1 MLCTCGADARWL
13 HFAVLR
19 FAVIN
24 NAWDTELTGTDCC
37 GISAALRCL
46 AVSLFKNL

>member
-1 MLCTCGADARWL
+1 MEGCLQLWWLVVLCTCGADARWL

-24 NAWDTELTGTDCC
+24 NAWDTELTGTD
-37 GISAALRCL
+37 LL
-46 AVSLFKNL
+46 WH